1 MSARVEGEIMI
12 EKLPHDPEAAHAML
26 MLKSNEHTKGL
37 EEVRE
42 ENRKQNEKLNEI
54 SSKLD
59 RVDKN
64 TEGIVEVV
72 HFSRKLCWLL
82 KLLGK
87 VICWVSAVAG
97 AVAGLYQLYLI
108 YGVN

>member
-1 MSARVEGEIMI
+1 MI

-42 ENRKQNEKLNEI
+42 ENRKQNEKLAEI
-54 SSKLD
+54 SCKLD

-64 TEGIVEVV
+64 TEGIIEIV
-72 HFSRKLCWLL
+72 HFSRKLCKLIKLIGGLAAAISAIVGLWQIYQGGWL
-82 KLLGK
+82 G
-87 VICWVSAVAG
+87 
-97 AVAGLYQLYLI
+97 
-108 YGVN
+108 

>member
-1 MSARVEGEIMI
+1 MLDIT
-12 EKLPHDPEAAHAML
+12 KLPSDPKAAHATL
-26 MLKSNEHTKGL
+26 VLKSNEHTKAIN
-37 EEVRE
+37 EVIE
-42 ENRKQNEKLNEI
+42 ENRKQNEKLAKI
-54 SSKLD
+54 DAKLD
-59 RVDKN
+59 RVEKN

-72 HFSRKLCWLL
+72 HFSRKLCRLL

>member
-1 MSARVEGEIMI
+1 MTL
-12 EKLPHDPEAAHAML
+12 KDLPHDPDVAHAL
-26 MLKSNEHTKGL
+26 IRQKLNEHT
-37 EEVRE
+37 EAINEVRE

-108 YGVN
+108 YGVS